1 MSGKARVPAS
11 IRCRLCGEVCKRGVS
26 LPCCSTIA
34 CRACATKSITTV
46 RTCWGCGQTTS
57 TAALV
62 NDQQLRQNVERF
74 NKGDWVP
81 TEEELRE
88 EEGETSSTLD
98 DNEVQPPT
106 KKARLEDAGGGGAGV
121 TLQMMEARNTEFDRH
136 LLPLERSCKELRF
149 GAQLELIFQF
159 NNSQATCLLCSPS
172 EPLPD
177 DLHIKNHL
185 VDSHQKEFGNLKIV
199 LREDHESSL
208 EWISKAIQ
216 SEFLYQTEKIF
227 PVEVK

>member
-1 MSGKARVPAS
+1 MSTNTKARVPAS
-11 IRCRLCGEVCKRGVS
+11 IRCRLCGEACKRGVS
-26 LPCCSTIA
+26 LACCSTIS

-62 NDQQLRQNVERF
+62 NDEQLRLNVERF

-88 EEGETSSTLD
+88 EEGETSDTTD
-98 DNEVQPPT
+98 DNGLQPSA
-106 KKARLEDAGGGGAGV
+106 KKARVEETGGV
-121 TLQMMEARNTEFDRH
+121 TLQAMQERNTEFDRH

-159 NNSQATCLLCSPS
+159 NNSEATCLLCSVS
-172 EPLPD
+172 LAD
-177 DLHIKNHL
+177 NLLIKNHL

-199 LREDHESSL
+199 LREDNESTL
-208 EWISKAIQ
+208 DWISKAIQ

-227 PVEVK
+227 PVEIK

>member
-1 MSGKARVPAS
+1 MSTNTKARVPAS
-11 IRCRLCGEVCKRGVS
+11 IRCRLCGEACKRGVS
-26 LPCCSTIA
+26 LACCSTIS

-62 NDQQLRQNVERF
+62 NDEQLRLNVERF

-88 EEGETSSTLD
+88 EEGETSNTTD
-98 DNEVQPPT
+98 DNGLQPSA
-106 KKARLEDAGGGGAGV
+106 KKARVEETGGV
-121 TLQMMEARNTEFDRH
+121 TLQVMQERNTEFDRH

-159 NNSQATCLLCSPS
+159 NNSEATCLLCSES
-172 EPLPD
+172 LAD
-177 DLHIKNHL
+177 NLLIKNHL

-199 LREDHESSL
+199 LREDNESTL
-208 EWISKAIQ
+208 DWISKAIQ

-227 PVEVK
+227 PVEIK

>member
-1 MSGKARVPAS
+1 MDCKSRVPPS
-11 IRCRLCGEVCKRGVS
+11 IRCRLCGEACKRGVS
-26 LPCCSTIA
+26 LACCSTIS

-62 NDQQLRQNVERF
+62 NDEQLRLNVERF
-74 NKGDWVP
+74 NKGEWVP

-88 EEGETSSTLD
+88 EEEREAS
-98 DNEVQPPT
+98 DNVNDNGLQPPA
-106 KKARLEDAGGGGAGV
+106 KKARVEENGGV

-136 LLPLERSCKELRF
+136 LLPQERSCKELRF

-159 NNSQATCLLCSPS
+159 NNSEATCLLCSQS
-172 EPLPD
+172 LLD
-177 DLHIKNHL
+177 NLQIRNHL
-185 VDSHQKEFGNLKIV
+185 VNHHRKEFGNLKIV
-199 LREDHESSL
+199 LREDHEGTL
-208 EWISKAIQ
+208 DWISKAIQ
-216 SEFLYQTEKIF
+216 SEFLYQTDKIF

>member
-1 MSGKARVPAS
+1 MG
-11 IRCRLCGEVCKRGVS
+11 
-26 LPCCSTIA
+26 
-34 CRACATKSITTV
+34 
-46 RTCWGCGQTTS
+46 
-57 TAALV
+57 
-62 NDQQLRQNVERF
+62 
-74 NKGDWVP
+74 
-81 TEEELRE
+81 E
-88 EEGETSSTLD
+88 EEGATSDTID
-98 DNEVQPPT
+98 DNGLEPAA
-106 KKARLEDAGGGGAGV
+106 KRARAEETGGV
-121 TLQMMEARNTEFDRH
+121 TLEMMQARNTEFDRH

-216 SEFLYQTEKIF
+216 SEFLYQT
-227 PVEVK
+227 